1 MDVTHWKHFET
12 PRSTDLSSQRNRSY
26 PQACLVP
33 MFQKGHLY
41 AQIAVPERGCV
52 MSVERMFL
60 LAATISFVVLVG
72 ATALLL
78 VGAA

>member
-1 MDVTHWKHFET
+1 MYRCSKAQ
-12 PRSTDLSSQRNRSY
+12 P
-26 PQACLVP
+26 
-33 MFQKGHLY
+33 Y
-41 AQIAVPERGCV
+41 AQIAIPEGGCV